1 MMDRSTRRPA
11 LVNVNARRQWH
22 AWDACFVTP
31 MFRNTR
37 LPKWL
42 GAGLFAA
49 ATAIQAGLAHPAVAQ
64 SPTAAQALS
73 LKPLQQDAN
82 YELVPAEQVAKCTV
96 SDITEDGQNG
106 WEVTG
111 PDGHLLRRF
120 VDTNGDKKIDLW
132 SYYNYGVEAYRD
144 IDADFNGK
152 ADQYRW
158 LGNTGTRWGVDQ
170 DEDGRIDAWRRISA
184 EEVSAEVVAALRDKD
199 PRRFARLLATPAEL
213 ASLGLGEAKLAELEM
228 KAKLAA
234 RNFADLAKSQTA
246 IGPETEWLQFAAPA
260 PGLVP
265 EGTNGSTKDL
275 VVYEN
280 VVAMYENGGQSGQ
293 LMVGTLVQVG
303 DRWRM
308 VSLPNVG
315 DDGALTQSSGL
326 FFTPGGAATAL
337 SPTSDSGL
345 QALVTQLESLD
356 KKLASAPEAGLPA
369 LHAARADL
377 VEKLIAGSGNDE
389 DRATWTRQLVDTVS
403 VAVQSGQYPD
413 GLDRLKRVA
422 GKFARANDALAAY
435 ADYQAI
441 QAEYVLKQ
449 TPDADFEK
457 VQMWYLETLAAFVDA
472 HPQTIESAQA
482 MLQLALAKEFE
493 DNEKEA
499 LAYYR
504 KVRDGY
510 KGTEAGEKA
519 AGAVRRLESVGRKI
533 ELDGTTIDGKSFKL
547 SQLRGRPVVVHYWAT
562 WCEPCKQDMKLL
574 SRLQGRYKREGL
586 TLVGINVDAR
596 RGDAEAFLREN
607 RLPWIQLFEEGG
619 LESSRLSKAFGVQ
632 TLPTMMLVDKDGTVV
647 RHNVRAAELDAVIEE
662 MVK

>member
-1 MMDRSTRRPA
+1 
-11 LVNVNARRQWH
+11 
-22 AWDACFVTP
+22 
-31 MFRNTR
+31 MF
-37 LPKWL
+37 
-42 GAGLFAA
+42 
-49 ATAIQAGLAHPAVAQ
+49 TA
-64 SPTAAQALS
+64 S
-73 LKPLQQDAN
+73 
-82 YELVPAEQVAKCTV
+82 
-96 SDITEDGQNG
+96 
-106 WEVTG
+106 W
-111 PDGHLLRRF
+111 
-120 VDTNGDKKIDLW
+120 
-132 SYYNYGVEAYRD
+132 
-144 IDADFNGK
+144 
-152 ADQYRW
+152 
-158 LGNTGTRWGVDQ
+158 
-170 DEDGRIDAWRRISA
+170 
-184 EEVSAEVVAALRDKD
+184 
-199 PRRFARLLATPAEL
+199 
-213 ASLGLGEAKLAELEM
+213 
-228 KAKLAA
+228 
-234 RNFADLAKSQTA
+234 
-246 IGPETEWLQFAAPA
+246 
-260 PGLVP
+260 
-265 EGTNGSTKDL
+265 
-275 VVYEN
+275 
-280 VVAMYENGGQSGQ
+280 
-293 LMVGTLVQVG
+293 
-303 DRWRM
+303 
-308 VSLPNVG
+308 
-315 DDGALTQSSGL
+315 
-326 FFTPGGAATAL
+326 FT
-337 SPTSDSGL
+337 
-345 QALVTQLESLD
+345 LVTQLESLD

-413 GLDRLKRVA
+413 GQDRLKRVA

-457 VQMWYLETLAAFVDA
+457 VQMWYLEALAAFVDA
-472 HPQTIESAQA
+472 HPRTIESAQA

-504 KVRDGY
+504 KVRDGF

-533 ELDGTTIDGKSFKL
+533 ELEGTTLDGKSFKL

-586 TLVGINVDAR
+586 TLIGINVDAR
-596 RGDAEAFLREN
+596 RGDAEAFVREN

>member
-1 MMDRSTRRPA
+1 MTTA
-11 LVNVNARRQWH
+11 
-22 AWDACFVTP
+22 
-31 MFRNTR
+31 
-37 LPKWL
+37 
-42 GAGLFAA
+42 LFAGAHRA
-49 ATAIQAGLAHPAVAQ
+49 ARAQ
-64 SPTAAQALS
+64 SPTAAQALA
-73 LKPLQQDAN
+73 LKPLQPDAT
-82 YELVPAEQVAKCTV
+82 YEIVPAEKVAKCTV
-96 SDITEDGQNG
+96 NDITVAGQNG
-106 WEVTG
+106 WEVVA
-111 PDGHLLRRF
+111 PDGQMLRRF

-132 SYYNYGVEAYRD
+132 SYFNYGVEAYRD

-158 LGNTGTRWGVDQ
+158 LGNSGTRWGLDQ
-170 DEDGRIDAWRRISA
+170 DEDGRIDSWRRISA
-184 EEVSAEVVAALRDKD
+184 EEVSAEVVAALREKD
-199 PRRFARLLATPAEL
+199 PRRFARLLATPSEL
-213 ASLGLGEAKLAELEM
+213 EALGLGEAKLAELEM

-234 RNFADLAKSQTA
+234 RNFAELAKDQTA

-265 EGTNGSTKDL
+265 EGTGGSTKDV

-293 LMVGTLVQVG
+293 LMVGTLVQVD

-308 VSLPNVG
+308 VTLPNVG
-315 DDGALTQSSGL
+315 GQDGALTQTGGL
-326 FFTPGGAATAL
+326 FFTPGGVAMAAMPST
-337 SPTSDSGL
+337 DSGL
-345 QALVTQLESLD
+345 QDLVTQLESLD
-356 KKLASAPEAGLPA
+356 QKLASAGEAGLPA
-369 LHAARADL
+369 LHAARAEL
-377 VEKLIAGSGNDE
+377 VEKLITASGNDE

-403 VAVQSGQYPD
+403 VAVQSGQYPK
-413 GLDRLKRVA
+413 GLDRLKSVSD
-422 GKFARANDALAAY
+422 KFARSNEALAAY

-441 QAEYVLKQ
+441 QAEYFLKQ

-457 VQMWYLETLAAFVDA
+457 VQTWYLQSLADFVDS
-472 HPQTIESAQA
+472 HPRTLEAAQA

-493 DNEKEA
+493 DKEKDA

-533 ELDGTTIDGKSFKL
+533 ELEGATLDGKTFKL
-547 SQLRGRPVVVHYWAT
+547 SALRGRPVVIHYWAT

-574 SRLQGRYKREGL
+574 SRLQGRYKRQGL

-596 RGDAEAFLREN
+596 RADAEGFVREN

-647 RHNVRAAELDAVIEE
+647 RHNVRAAELDAAIEE